1 VCLCGNFR
9 HFLGRGGV
17 EGGVEAGGG
26 IKEAEPGYTEAL
38 WGGEGVGGGM
48 DAATDVRVMKVFQML
63 WGQVYRG
70 EG

>member
-1 VCLCGNFR
+1 MSVWKFQA
-9 HFLGRGGV
+9 FLGEGWGGG
-17 EGGVEAGGG
+17 GGVEAGG

-38 WGGEGVGGGM
+38 WGGEGGGGGM
-48 DAATDVRVMKVFQML
+48 DAATDVRVVKVVQML

>member
-1 VCLCGNFR
+1 MCLGGNFR

-17 EGGVEAGGG
+17 ETGG

-38 WGGEGVGGGM
+38 WGGEGGGGGGK
-48 DAATDVRVMKVFQML
+48 DAATDVRVVKVVQML